1 MYTICF
7 EVRISSSEFELHKM
21 KFGLDFVCYTWF
33 RCIARNWYLDWI
45 QHRDSEKNECKTEL
59 SISIDWIGLENG
71 NLIGLTIINMIF
83 ISMSFFLKGKI
94 FFPFLF
100 SSFSSKWNNLAKCEW
115 VENVVTNRPI
125 LKLWLDFLHLILS
138 IYSQSHSHI
147 EWRIILAR

>member
-45 QHRDSEKNECKTEL
+45 QHRDSEKNESKTEL

-94 FFPFLF
+94 FFPFFSLLF
-100 SSFSSKWNNLAKCEW
+100 LQNEIIWQNANELKTSLQIDRFLNFDLIFFTWFYQF
-115 VENVVTNRPI
+115 TRNRI
-125 LKLWLDFLHLILS
+125 LTLNDVLF
-138 IYSQSHSHI
+138 
-147 EWRIILAR
+147 

>member
-45 QHRDSEKNECKTEL
+45 QHRDSEKNESKTEL

-94 FFPFLF
+94 FFSLLFLQNEIIWQNANELKTSLQIDRF
-100 SSFSSKWNNLAKCEW
+100 LNFDLIFFTWFYQF
-115 VENVVTNRPI
+115 TRNRI
-125 LKLWLDFLHLILS
+125 LTLNDVLF
-138 IYSQSHSHI
+138 
-147 EWRIILAR
+147 